1 LKWLPNGDRVPHNLG
16 YLTRKEASVTRHSI
30 KELIQAWRPRYLT
43 AQRKEKTQI
52 LDELV
57 ALTGYHRKAI
67 MRLLRGRSRK
77 QANATRG
84 RPRTYTNEV
93 KAALIGLWEIS
104 GKICSKRLAPFLP
117 ELIEVLQR
125 VGELSLP
132 VHVKELV
139 TQMSPATMDRLLCTH
154 RPKRKKRGPNSGSG
168 RGLRRRIPVS
178 TSWEWNGTKPGFLE
192 LDLVVHCGESAKG
205 EYLHTLNTV
214 DIATSWCELAVLPNR
229 SRQAVKSGLE
239 KIKKWLVFPL
249 LGIDSDND
257 SAFLNGL
264 LVGYC
269 EQNDISFTRCRPY
282 KKNDQA
288 HIEQKN
294 WTAVRKLI
302 GYDRYASE
310 EALRLL
316 EEVYKDWRLLVNYFQ
331 PVRKL
336 TGKERVEGKVR
347 KLYDQAKTPYQRVLA
362 SPAVEEEA
370 KERLREIYLTL
381 NPVKLRR
388 QMEENLRAL
397 WKVHE

>member
-1 LKWLPNGDRVPHNLG
+1 MRKDCLRSASLKWLPNGGRVPHNLG

-132 VHVKELV
+132 VHVKGMV

-154 RPKRKKRGPNSGSG
+154 RPKREKRGPNSGSG

-178 TSWEWNGTKPGFLE
+178 TGWFCNEG
-192 LDLVVHCGESAKG
+192 A
-205 EYLHTLNTV
+205 
-214 DIATSWCELAVLPNR
+214 ELA
-229 SRQAVKSGLE
+229 
-239 KIKKWLVFPL
+239 W
-249 LGIDSDND
+249 
-257 SAFLNGL
+257 
-264 LVGYC
+264 
-269 EQNDISFTRCRPY
+269 
-282 KKNDQA
+282 
-288 HIEQKN
+288 
-294 WTAVRKLI
+294 
-302 GYDRYASE
+302 
-310 EALRLL
+310 
-316 EEVYKDWRLLVNYFQ
+316 
-331 PVRKL
+331 
-336 TGKERVEGKVR
+336 
-347 KLYDQAKTPYQRVLA
+347 
-362 SPAVEEEA
+362 
-370 KERLREIYLTL
+370 
-381 NPVKLRR
+381 
-388 QMEENLRAL
+388 
-397 WKVHE
+397 

>member
-1 LKWLPNGDRVPHNLG
+1 M
-16 YLTRKEASVTRHSI
+16 S
-30 KELIQAWRPRYLT
+30 LIT
-43 AQRKEKTQI
+43 
-52 LDELV
+52 
-57 ALTGYHRKAI
+57 
-67 MRLLRGRSRK
+67 
-77 QANATRG
+77 
-84 RPRTYTNEV
+84 
-93 KAALIGLWEIS
+93 
-104 GKICSKRLAPFLP
+104 
-117 ELIEVLQR
+117 
-125 VGELSLP
+125 
-132 VHVKELV
+132 
-139 TQMSPATMDRLLCTH
+139 
-154 RPKRKKRGPNSGSG
+154 
-168 RGLRRRIPVS
+168 
-178 TSWEWNGTKPGFLE
+178 WEWNGTKPGFLE

-239 KIKKWLVFPL
+239 KIKKRLPFPL

-269 EQNDISFTRCRPY
+269 EQNDIAFTRCRPY

-302 GYDRYASE
+302 GYDRYASK

-316 EEVYKDWRLLVNYFQ
+316 EKVYKDWRLLVNYFQ

-347 KLYDQAKTPYQRVLA
+347 KFYDQAKTPYQRVLV

-370 KERLREIYLTL
+370 KERLQEIYLTL

-388 QMEENLRAL
+388 QMEENLHAF